1 MKNTLLICGVTMKN
15 EIKDLQIDIQRDER
29 DLETV
34 RQIQALHMRELL
46 ALKEFERKLVQAIS
60 DRKRLVARYGGK

>member
-1 MKNTLLICGVTMKN
+1 MKN

-34 RQIQALHMRELL
+34 RQIQAFHMRELL
-46 ALKEFERKLVQAIS
+46 ALKELEKKLVQSIS
-60 DRKRLVARYGGK
+60 DRKRPAARYWSK

>member
-1 MKNTLLICGVTMKN
+1 MKN

-34 RQIQALHMRELL
+34 RRIQAFHMRELL
-46 ALKEFERKLVQAIS
+46 ALKELERKLALAIS
-60 DRKRLVARYGGK
+60 DRKKLIARYEGKR

>member
-1 MKNTLLICGVTMKN
+1 MKN

>member
-1 MKNTLLICGVTMKN
+1 MKS
-15 EIKDLQIDIQRDER
+15 EIKDLQIDIQRDEH

-34 RQIQALHMRELL
+34 RQIQAFHMRELL

>member
-1 MKNTLLICGVTMKN
+1 MKN
-15 EIKDLQIDIQRDER
+15 EIKDLQIDIQRDEH

-34 RQIQALHMRELL
+34 RRIQAFHMRELL
-46 ALKEFERKLVQAIS
+46 ALKDLERKLVMAIS

>member
-1 MKNTLLICGVTMKN
+1 MKN
-15 EIKDLQIDIQRDER
+15 EIKDLQIDIQRDEH

-34 RQIQALHMRELL
+34 RQIQVFHMRELL
-46 ALKEFERKLVQAIS
+46 ALKELERKLVQSIH

>member
-1 MKNTLLICGVTMKN
+1 MKN
-15 EIKDLQIDIQRDER
+15 EIKDLQIDIQRDEH

-46 ALKEFERKLVQAIS
+46 ALKELERKLVQAIS
-60 DRKRLVARYGGK
+60 DRKRLAARYGGK

>member
-1 MKNTLLICGVTMKN
+1 MKN
-15 EIKDLQIDIQRDER
+15 EIKDLQIDIQRDEH

-34 RQIQALHMRELL
+34 RKIQAFHMRELL
-46 ALKEFERKLVQAIS
+46 ALKELERKLVQAIS

>member
-1 MKNTLLICGVTMKN
+1 MKN
-15 EIKDLQIDIQRDER
+15 EIKDLQIDIQRAEH

-34 RQIQALHMRELL
+34 RQIQVFHMRELL
-46 ALKEFERKLVQAIS
+46 ALKELERKLVQSIH

>member
-1 MKNTLLICGVTMKN
+1 MKN
-15 EIKDLQIDIQRDER
+15 EIKDLQIDIQRDEH

-34 RQIQALHMRELL
+34 RQIQAFHTRELL
-46 ALKEFERKLVQAIS
+46 ALNELERKLVQAIS

>member
-1 MKNTLLICGVTMKN
+1 MKN
-15 EIKDLQIDIQRDER
+15 EVKDLQIDIQRGER

-46 ALKEFERKLVQAIS
+46 ALKEFERKLVQSIS
-60 DRKRLVARYGGK
+60 DRKRLAARYGSK